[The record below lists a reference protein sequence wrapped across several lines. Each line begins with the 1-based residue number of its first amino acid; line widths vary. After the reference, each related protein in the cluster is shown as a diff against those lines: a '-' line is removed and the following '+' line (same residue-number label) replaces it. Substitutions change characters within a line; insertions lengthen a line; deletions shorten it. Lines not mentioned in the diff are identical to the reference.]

1 MNYLAHAYLSFNSPE
16 ILAGNMLSDFV
27 KGKKK
32 FDFTK
37 GIQNGIALHRAID
50 EFTDYH
56 QSTLIAKEYFRPAYR
71 LYSGAFIDVVY
82 DHFLAND
89 VNEFEDER
97 SLADFANNTYIQLS
111 LFHEAFPERFRMMY
125 PYMKKYNWLY
135 NYRFRNGI
143 EGSFYGLVRRAK
155 YLNESETAFLLFET
169 HYEELKKCYQ
179 NFFPSLK
186 KFAKDHLQL
195 LIGN

>member
-1 MNYLAHAYLSFNSPE
+1 MGYGFSKIINQLLSVFFKRLGPAKCRAFLLAFNVISNALNL
-16 ILAGNMLSDFV
+16 ILDIYSMC
-27 KGKKK
+27 
-32 FDFTK
+32 
-37 GIQNGIALHRAID
+37 GIAGIISSDPSRVSEQRLKKMTDTLVHRGPEAESFWISENNQTGFGHRRLCIID
-50 EFTDYH
+50 L
-56 QSTLIAKEYFRPAYR
+56 SV
-71 LYSGAFIDVVY
+71 SGSQPMHYEGGYTI
-82 DHFLAND
+82 
-89 VNEFEDER
+89 
-97 SLADFANNTYIQLS
+97 I
-111 LFHEAFPERFRMMY
+111 
-125 PYMKKYNWLY
+125 YNGEIY

-186 KFAKDHLQL
+186 KFAKNHLQL